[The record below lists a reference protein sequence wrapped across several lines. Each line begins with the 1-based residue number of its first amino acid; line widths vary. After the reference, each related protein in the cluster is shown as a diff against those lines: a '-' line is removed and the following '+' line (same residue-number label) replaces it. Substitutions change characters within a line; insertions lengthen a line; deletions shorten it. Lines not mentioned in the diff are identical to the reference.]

1 MSDGSKIGSYLI
13 CSFCGLERNKLDKL
27 VTGITPDIA
36 ICDIC
41 VGLCFDIVAQE
52 KERQEEYETALAETK
67 PYELPTP
74 KEIKAALDENV
85 IGQDHAKKVLA
96 VAVYNH
102 YKRIKDGL
110 SNDNEDET
118 RLKKSNIVMV
128 GPTGS
133 GKTFLAQTLAE
144 ILKVPLAIADATTLT
159 EAGYV
164 GEDVEGMLNKLL
176 MEAKFDVK
184 LAERGIIYIDE
195 IDKIARKETR
205 GGGHRDVSG
214 EGVQQAL
221 LKLIEGTVASV
232 PLQGKRKLANKETI
246 DIDTSSILFIC
257 GGAFVGLSDIVYART
272 SDKKTLGFGSDVITK
287 NDKPSTG
294 ELLEEV
300 ISVDLSEFGLIPELI
315 GRIPIIASLHELDED
330 MLLEI
335 LQKPRDAIVKQYKK
349 LFKMDDVNLTFE
361 EDALRSIA
369 KKAIDLECG
378 ARGLR
383 SILEKTLL
391 EVMYETPS
399 NKEVKDLTVTKEML
413 GL

>member
-1 MSDGSKIGSYLI
+1 MSDGRKIGSYLV
-13 CSFCGLERNKLDKL
+13 CSFCGIERNKLDKL
-27 VTGITPDIA
+27 VVGIGPDIA

-41 VGLCFDIVAQE
+41 IGLCFDIVTQE
-52 KERQEEYETALAETK
+52 KDREEQLEAVLEETETL
-67 PYELPTP
+67 ELPTP

-102 YKRIKDGL
+102 YKRIKDDL
-110 SNDNEDET
+110 AIENDDET
-118 RLKKSNIVMV
+118 KLKKSNIMMV

-176 MEAKFDVK
+176 VEAKFDVK

-205 GGGHRDVSG
+205 TGGHRDVSG

-246 DIDTSSILFIC
+246 EIDTSSILFIC

-272 SDKKTLGFGSDVITK
+272 SDKKTLGFGAAVVAKS
-287 NDKPSTG
+287 DKPSTG
-294 ELLEEV
+294 QLLEDV
-300 ISVDLSEFGLIPELI
+300 ISVDLAEFGIIPELI

-335 LQKPRDAIVKQYKK
+335 LQKPRDAIIKQYKK

-361 EDALRSIA
+361 EDALRSVA
-369 KKAIDLECG
+369 KKAIELECG

-391 EVMYETPS
+391 ETMYETPS
-399 NKEVKDLTVTKEML
+399 DKEIKELLVTKDML